1 MRQSVTT
8 TVPAVTPAGVRS
20 KAMKTEKE
28 FTFDLVCDG
37 NTVTDETKIC
47 RCCPGECIAG
57 PGGKEL

>member
-1 MRQSVTT
+1 
-8 TVPAVTPAGVRS
+8 
-20 KAMKTEKE
+20 MKTEKE